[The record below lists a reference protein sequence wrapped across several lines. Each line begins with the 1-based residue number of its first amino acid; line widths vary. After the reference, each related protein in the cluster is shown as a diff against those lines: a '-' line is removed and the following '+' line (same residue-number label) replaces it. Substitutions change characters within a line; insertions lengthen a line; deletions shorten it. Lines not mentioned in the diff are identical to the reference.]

1 MLKQH
6 EQRSHHFF
14 HYTSFSMKPTLNS
27 QPAGQTPPPS
37 FKTRPAAR
45 IGDGSRTSRRG
56 FASMDPAEQRR
67 IASEGGKASHASGQG
82 HKWTAEEAR
91 EAGRKGGLTSRRGP
105 SRTTEAKARAA
116 K

>member
-1 MLKQH
+1 
-6 EQRSHHFF
+6 
-14 HYTSFSMKPTLNS
+14 MKPTLNS
-27 QPAGQTPPPS
+27 QPAATTPPMPL
-37 FKTRPAAR
+37 KTRPAAR

-82 HKWTAEEAR
+82 HKWTTEEAR
-91 EAGRKGGLTSRRGP
+91 AAGRKGGLTSRRGP
-105 SRTTEAKARAA
+105 SRPTAEGKAPGKAV